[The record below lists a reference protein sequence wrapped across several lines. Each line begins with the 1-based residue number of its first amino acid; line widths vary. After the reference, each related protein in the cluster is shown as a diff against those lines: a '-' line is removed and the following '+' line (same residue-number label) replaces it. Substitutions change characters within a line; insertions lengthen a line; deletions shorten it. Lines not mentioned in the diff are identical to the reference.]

1 LFVFGS
7 SLTSSFWNGAATYY
21 RGIYCQLDALG
32 YCITFAEPDIF
43 GRQQHRDLAGD
54 PPYATCAVYRSDTE
68 LESLLA
74 QAACADVIIKHSGVG
89 ARDPF
94 LEERVAELGQAG
106 PVCLYW
112 DVDAPATLAEM
123 EADAQH
129 PLRRQ
134 LSQFAAVLTY
144 GGGPLLLKHY
154 RSLGARQCHT
164 IYNGLDPATHF
175 PCRPDPAWS
184 GDLLFMG
191 HRLPDR
197 DERVREYFLNVAER
211 MPEMRMTLA
220 GEGWQDLALPPNVR
234 YFGHAPTAHHNRL
247 NASARLVLNL
257 NRDRMAACGF
267 SPPTRIFEA
276 AGAGACV
283 VTDAW
288 PGIEQFFTP
297 GEDIVVVA
305 TPEEL
310 QYVLRTM
317 SAEAARAMGARMRR
331 RALREHSYVQRAAQV
346 DAVLRSLLH
355 ARFVNRPTALH
366 IREA

>member
-1 LFVFGS
+1 
-7 SLTSSFWNGAATYY
+7 
-21 RGIYCQLDALG
+21 
-32 YCITFAEPDIF
+32 
-43 GRQQHRDLAGD
+43 
-54 PPYATCAVYRSDTE
+54 
-68 LESLLA
+68 
-74 QAACADVIIKHSGVG
+74 
-89 ARDPF
+89 
-94 LEERVAELGQAG
+94 
-106 PVCLYW
+106 
-112 DVDAPATLAEM
+112 
-123 EADAQH
+123 
-129 PLRRQ
+129 
-134 LSQFAAVLTY
+134 
-144 GGGPLLLKHY
+144 
-154 RSLGARQCHT
+154 
-164 IYNGLDPATHF
+164 
-175 PCRPDPAWS
+175 
-184 GDLLFMG
+184 
-191 HRLPDR
+191 
-197 DERVREYFLNVAER
+197 
-211 MPEMRMTLA
+211 
-220 GEGWQDLALPPNVR
+220 
-234 YFGHAPTAHHNRL
+234 TAHHNRL